1 MKIEVVTLFP
11 RMIAG
16 ALEFGVVGRA
26 LERGVL
32 RIGTEDPRAHT
43 SDVHRTVDD
52 RPYGGGPG
60 MVMKPEPLL
69 AAIRAAHAR
78 LPAGSPRVYLSA
90 QGERFGQGQAQELA
104 GLPGMLLV
112 AGRYEGVDERVIE
125 LGIDRELS
133 VGDYVLS
140 GGELPALTVIDAVA
154 RLLPGVLG
162 DERSSNEDSFAQGLL
177 DWPHYTRP
185 EVFEG
190 RGVPPVLLS
199 GDHERIRRWR
209 LRQAVAR
216 TWRRRP
222 DVIDR
227 ARLQGEA
234 RGVLDEFLSAGA
246 AGSEDRGEPT

>member
-16 ALEFGVVGRA
+16 ALEFGIVGRA
-26 LERGVL
+26 IARGLMSV
-32 RIGTEDPRAHT
+32 GTEDPRLHAA
-43 SDVHRTVDD
+43 DAHRTVDD

-78 LPAGSPRVYLSA
+78 LPPGSPRVYLSA
-90 QGERFGQGQAQELA
+90 QGQPFGQAQARELA
-104 GLPGMLLV
+104 ALPGMLLL
-112 AGRYEGVDERVIE
+112 AGRYEGVDERVVE

-140 GGELPALTVIDAVA
+140 GGELPALVIIDALA
-154 RLLPGVLG
+154 RLLPGALG
-162 DERSSNEDSFAQGLL
+162 DERSSAEDSFAHGLL

-199 GDHERIRRWR
+199 GDHADIRRWR
-209 LRQAVAR
+209 LAQAVAR
-216 TWRRRP
+216 TAERRP
-222 DVIDR
+222 DVL
-227 ARLQGEA
+227 ANAQLAPEA
-234 RGVLDEFLSAGA
+234 RRALNEFLTAGA
-246 AGSEDRGEPT
+246 AGSEDRGD